1 MAVTSR
7 PRSAW
12 PRQSRQ
18 HGNLFEMFM
27 FERQPA
33 VYIMAN
39 KYHGTIYTGVTSDLL
54 KRVYQH
60 KHHEMA
66 GFTKRYS
73 CHFLVWYELYDEMY
87 GAIEREKQIK
97 AGSRKKKIE
106 LIERSNSAWHDLYQT
121 LG

>member
-1 MAVTSR
+1 M
-7 PRSAW
+7 
-12 PRQSRQ
+12 
-18 HGNLFEMFM
+18 L
-27 FERQPA
+27 ERQPA

-60 KHHEMA
+60 KHSEMD

-73 CHFLVWYELYDEMY
+73 CHFLVYYELHGEMF

-106 LIERSNSAWHDLYQT
+106 LIEKT
-121 LG
+121 